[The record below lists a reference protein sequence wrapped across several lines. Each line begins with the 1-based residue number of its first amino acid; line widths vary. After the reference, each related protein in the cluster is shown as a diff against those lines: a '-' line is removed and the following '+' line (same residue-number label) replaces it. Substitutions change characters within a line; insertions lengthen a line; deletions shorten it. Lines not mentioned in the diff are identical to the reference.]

1 MRSLFEA
8 NLLDLKRGETMDAI
22 IGRYKVRIED
32 SGIILTHPSGISFEI
47 TADEAL
53 DLQDFLKVYRQTLLT
68 TERETNPEIQRIVLE
83 EHEI

>member
-1 MRSLFEA
+1 
-8 NLLDLKRGETMDAI
+8 MDAI
-22 IGRYKVRIED
+22 IGRYKVRMWD

-53 DLQDFLKVYRQTLLT
+53 ELQNFLKVYRQTLLT
-68 TERETNPEIQRIVLE
+68 SERETNPELERIVIE